1 MKKIIRVEDLCCKR
15 CAVRA
20 ANKLELME
28 GVLAAKGD
36 YKKNVLLVSVESSV
50 TDEMLRDAVEKEG
63 FVVLAIEERKG
74 LFY

>member
-20 ANKLELME
+20 ANKLTLLD

-36 YKKNVLLVSVESSV
+36 YRKNVLLVSVTSDV
-50 TDEMLRDAVEKEG
+50 TDDMLRTAVEKEG
-63 FVVLAIEERKG
+63 FVVLAVEERKG